1 MSIEK
6 TEVIDFIGIDK
17 EQGEVLLT
25 ISDHLE
31 WDDNH
36 LFILQEKLN
45 SYISF
50 VESGELFEVYPD
62 SKNRNISI
70 VIMCKYSP
78 SPAGINFI
86 EKARLILEKINVRL
100 IFQIFDIDS
109 NE

>member
-1 MSIEK
+1 MSIEE

-17 EQGEVLLT
+17 EQGEVSLT

-36 LFILQEKLN
+36 LFILQKKLN

-50 VESGELFEVYPD
+50 IESGELFEIYLD

-70 VIMCKYSP
+70 VIMCKHSP
-78 SPAGINFI
+78 SPAGMNFI
-86 EKARLILEKINVRL
+86 EKAKLILEKINARL

>member
-6 TEVIDFIGIDK
+6 TETIDFIGIDK
-17 EQGEVLLT
+17 ERGEVSLT

-45 SYISF
+45 YYIAF
-50 VESGELFEVYPD
+50 IESGELFEVYPD

-78 SPAGINFI
+78 NPAGMDFL
-86 EKARLILEKINVRL
+86 EKARLILDKINARL
-100 IFQIFDIDS
+100 IFQIFDFDS
-109 NE
+109 DE